1 MLLPL
6 GLALAAMALAAAVA
20 GWTSASGAAV
30 ILIMLPTV
38 ALMGATTAVLQSG
51 VFALAGLCPPIYVQV
66 CLKALEKPLSTRTS
80 SSSAR
85 ACLRGSCCHFRSGLT
100 AQHLHKPSR

>member
-6 GLALAAMALAAAVA
+6 GLAFAAMTLAAAVA

-30 ILIMLPTV
+30 ILTMLPTV

-51 VFALAGLCPPIYVQV
+51 VFGLAGLCSPIYVQV
-66 CLKALEKPLSTRTS
+66 RSNPVDQPSYDCPRSP
-80 SSSAR
+80 AR
-85 ACLRGSCCHFRSGLT
+85 
-100 AQHLHKPSR
+100 QQK